1 MACKYLATV
10 NSQVFNVLNVREN
23 RGSSS
28 ITVYLRFLKHPIR
41 TVVSER
47 ILKQRVNNPRKRTL
61 QNLSQQP
68 AETKKTRDLG
78 IESRSQ
84 PFLSLSN
91 FKPWCSS
98 WPTSKGKRE
107 RGKERERGRETT
119 ADVTQLDREKRAER
133 ERGWEARNGARPR
146 HLSSPFPL
154 SNADGSAILSL
165 SFSFNPWHDE
175 CSFVH
180 ALVRVTTTKPTRRL
194 FRWSQSFSPL
204 VPRPLTERNP
214 LKDVQSLTEMRRRL
228 RPRRDFELDWGFP
241 AGYVR

>member
-107 RGKERERGRETT
+107 RGREREREGERQLPTSRNLTARRGPRENGVEKPEMELDLVTFPPHFLPRTQT
-119 ADVTQLDREKRAER
+119 AL
-133 ERGWEARNGARPR
+133 
-146 HLSSPFPL
+146 LFC
-154 SNADGSAILSL
+154 LSL
-165 SFSFNPWHDE
+165 SRSTPD
-175 CSFVH
+175 
-180 ALVRVTTTKPTRRL
+180 TTSARSCTH
-194 FRWSQSFSPL
+194 
-204 VPRPLTERNP
+204 
-214 LKDVQSLTEMRRRL
+214 
-228 RPRRDFELDWGFP
+228 
-241 AGYVR
+241 